1 MVRQLPYFWTSSLRD
16 GMMSKCGVGR
26 KATDSQFRGA
36 NIGKLRVLEAALQPV
51 EYAEHH
57 ADDKDYHQ

>member
-1 MVRQLPYFWTSSLRD
+1 
-16 GMMSKCGVGR
+16 MMSKCGVGR